1 MQNHIDTLIETIKTD
16 YWKFM
21 SRNGTRDLPDHS
33 LAMVDRFNAG
43 IKIKEGNKYIKILT
57 GSSVWGFIVN
67 SDNDKKFIKGD
78 LLKAAGYNAPTR
90 NSARG
95 NIVAGGYTVQW
106 TGPLYLK

>member
-33 LAMVDRFNAG
+33 LAMIDRFNAG

-57 GSSVWGFIVN
+57 GSSVWGLLLIVTMIRN
-67 SDNDKKFIKGD
+67 LSKVIC
-78 LLKAAGYNAPTR
+78 LKQQDIMR
-90 NSARG
+90 RLV
-95 NIVAGGYTVQW
+95 IQHVAT
-106 TGPLYLK
+106 L